1 MLTWRNIK
9 LAGFPDTCWQCVV
22 WLHSRVSPGC
32 TFFVF
37 FTADSKSSAPSY
49 KFCIKCLFVAAS
61 LQQLLR
67 ELPANIQQLF
77 TLINTMTEDLL
88 LMVNMS
94 TGNSNRYS
102 TSCCVQMNITNFV
115 KHCDKFFVVWA
126 SCKFGKCFVAW
137 WSFSLT
143 SSQ

>member
-1 MLTWRNIK
+1 MCCVATFP
-9 LAGFPDTCWQCVV
+9 GF
-22 WLHSRVSPGC
+22 SRLYVLG
-32 TFFVF
+32 VF

-94 TGNSNRYS
+94 TGNSNRY
-102 TSCCVQMNITNFV
+102 T
-115 KHCDKFFVVWA
+115 
-126 SCKFGKCFVAW
+126 
-137 WSFSLT
+137 T
-143 SSQ
+143 SSDEHYKLCETLFVINSLLFGLLVNLANVLWPDEVSL

>member
-1 MLTWRNIK
+1 MFLPAVRF
-9 LAGFPDTCWQCVV
+9 GF
-22 WLHSRVSPGC
+22 
-32 TFFVF
+32 F

-94 TGNSNRYS
+94 TGNSNRY
-102 TSCCVQMNITNFV
+102 T
-115 KHCDKFFVVWA
+115 
-126 SCKFGKCFVAW
+126 
-137 WSFSLT
+137 T
-143 SSQ
+143 SSDEHYKLCETLFVINSLLFGLLVNLANVLWPDEVSL